1 MVFFSRIAIV
11 AFQRSLFKRAKIM
24 KTPAKSSVKAW
35 QSPGILLEHYRYTA
49 GTVEPLPKH
58 SHAQYQFGLSFDC
71 QGEYYYRSSYHSIPT
86 GSLSMIHSD
95 EVHAPSERT
104 YLPTPVTFL
113 MMHVEPSLLQ
123 TTASEMAQ
131 KLVKLPFFPQ
141 PFISDRQT
149 IHLFEKLSVAL
160 TTKATQLQKDTVF
173 LDLFTC
179 LITRHTEKPPLI
191 CSLKSK
197 KSAIA
202 QVCDFLQVHYADSVS
217 LDQLANIAGLSRF
230 YFCRLFRREIGLSLS
245 AYQMQ
250 IRVDRAKQL
259 LARGIPIA
267 QVASEI
273 GFYDQS
279 HFGYHFKRLVGTTP
293 GHYQGEQ

>member
-1 MVFFSRIAIV
+1 MVFFSSIAIV
-11 AFQRSLFKRAKIM
+11 AFQRSRFNRAKIM
-24 KTPAKSSVKAW
+24 KTPAKIAIQAW

-49 GTVEPLPKH
+49 GTVKPLLKH

-71 QGEYYYRSSYHSIPT
+71 QGEYYYRGSYHSIPI
-86 GSLSMIHSD
+86 GSLSMIHSG

-123 TTASEMAQ
+123 TAASEMAQ
-131 KLVKLPFFPQ
+131 KPVSLPFFPQ
-141 PFISDRQT
+141 PFISDHQT
-149 IHLFEKLSVAL
+149 IHLFENLSVAL
-160 TTKATQLQKDTVF
+160 TTKATQLQQDLVLLK
-173 LDLFTC
+173 LFTC
-179 LITRHTEKPPLI
+179 LITGYAEKHPLI

-202 QVCDFLQVHYADSVS
+202 QVCDFLQVHYADPVS

-230 YFCRLFRREIGLSLS
+230 YLCRLFRREIGLSLS

-250 IRVDRAKQL
+250 IRIDRAKQL
-259 LARGIPIA
+259 LAKGIPIA

-293 GHYQGEQ
+293 GNYQQ

>member
-1 MVFFSRIAIV
+1 
-11 AFQRSLFKRAKIM
+11 M
-24 KTPAKSSVKAW
+24 KTPAKISVKAW
-35 QSPGILLEHYRYTA
+35 QTPDILVEHYRYTA

-71 QGEYYYRSSYHSIPT
+71 QGEYYYRGSYHSIPV
-86 GSLSMIHSD
+86 GSLSIIHSG

-104 YLPTPVTFL
+104 YLPMPVTFF

-131 KLVKLPFFPQ
+131 KLVSLPFFSQ
-141 PFISDRQT
+141 PFVGDRQT
-149 IHLFEKLSVAL
+149 IDLFQNLTVAL
-160 TTKATQLQKDTVF
+160 TTQATQLQQDTVF

-179 LITRHTEKPPLI
+179 LITRYAQDPLVA
-191 CSLKSK
+191 SLKSK

-202 QVCDFLQVHYADSVS
+202 QVCDFLQVHHADPVS
-217 LDQLANIAGLSRF
+217 LDQLANLAGLSRF
-230 YFCRLFRREIGLSLS
+230 YLCRLFRRETGLSLS

-250 IRVDRAKQL
+250 IRIDRAKQL
-259 LARGIPIA
+259 LAKGIPIA
-267 QVASEI
+267 QVASET

-279 HFGYHFKRLVGTTP
+279 HFGYHFKRLVGTTA
-293 GHYQGEQ
+293 GNYQQP

>member
-1 MVFFSRIAIV
+1 MIE
-11 AFQRSLFKRAKIM
+11 RAVTNQARIM
-24 KTPAKSSVKAW
+24 KTPAKIAIQAW
-35 QSPGILLEHYRYTA
+35 QSSGILLEHYRYTA

-71 QGEYYYRSSYHSIPT
+71 QGEYYYRGSYHSIPI
-86 GSLSMIHSD
+86 GSLSIIHSG

-131 KLVKLPFFPQ
+131 KPDSLPFFPQ

-149 IHLFEKLSVAL
+149 IDLFENLAVAL
-160 TTKATQLQKDTVF
+160 TTNATQLQQDTVL

-179 LITRHTEKPPLI
+179 LITHYAQKRPLVG
-191 CSLKSK
+191 SLKSK
-197 KSAIA
+197 KSVIA
-202 QVCDFLQVHYADSVS
+202 QVCDFLQVHYADPVS

-230 YFCRLFRREIGLSLS
+230 YLCRLFRRETGLSPS

-250 IRVDRAKQL
+250 IRIDRAKQL

-267 QVASEI
+267 QVASET